1 MNRIAA
7 VVLLLACA
15 LPASAAARTHRWR
28 VSADVTGHYAN
39 DVTGMGRCAAHW
51 QEAVT
56 GLRMRLTATQP
67 LAYDPQVP
75 SLAGKLRFAVT
86 AGRWS
91 VTGSYVP
98 LAGQPDGTID
108 CTGATTPVQCAA
120 KVVAD
125 DGRKTSSHGS
135 ARLLVAGTT
144 RFSVLSRLSAP
155 RLTEQYADTAGAPAA
170 WPAACHVSPD
180 DETVPVAP
188 LFGLASTGIA
198 DRQLAKRIAI
208 PRSKLAGGHRFTV
221 RVAASH
227 AAACP
232 LQGFDPCTESGGF
245 GTRLTF
251 TPA

>member
-1 MNRIAA
+1 VVPGGVQHRTMKRIAA
-7 VVLLLACA
+7 IVLLLACA

-91 VTGSYVP
+91 VTGSYVA

-108 CTGATTPVQCAA
+108 CTAPRRRSSAPPRSSPTT
-120 KVVAD
+120 
-125 DGRKTSSHGS
+125 GGGS
-135 ARLLVAGTT
+135 ARTDRPGC
-144 RFSVLSRLSAP
+144 S
-155 RLTEQYADTAGAPAA
+155 
-170 WPAACHVSPD
+170 WPARRASRSSPAC
-180 DETVPVAP
+180 
-188 LFGLASTGIA
+188 
-198 DRQLAKRIAI
+198 R
-208 PRSKLAGGHRFTV
+208 PRG
-221 RVAASH
+221 
-227 AAACP
+227 
-232 LQGFDPCTESGGF
+232 
-245 GTRLTF
+245 
-251 TPA
+251 